1 MGRAGLIIALAVAVL
16 AGVIFGLNA
25 DLDLSLSRPF
35 FGIPLGSHGFA
46 LSLDPV
52 VQMVREAG
60 KLWVSVLVLSAIVTF
75 AVKLVR
81 PRARLLMS
89 ARTMIFLLATFV
101 LGPGA
106 MANAVLK
113 EHWARSRPV
122 DVTEFGG
129 TEKFVP
135 WWDPRGDCRKN
146 CSFVSGDVSA
156 AFWTLAPAALAPPAW
171 RALAYGGALAFGV
184 AASLLRMAA
193 GAHFLTDAVFAGVF
207 TFLIIW
213 GVHGMMYRW
222 RRTRLSDENIEGAIE
237 RAALRAQEAWLG
249 LFGKRL
255 PQA

>member
-16 AGVIFGLNA
+16 AGVIFGLNV

-35 FGIPLGSHGFA
+35 FEISLGSYGFA
-46 LSLDPV
+46 LSLDPG

-60 KLWVSVLVLSAIVTF
+60 KLWVSVLVLSAIVTL

-89 ARTMIFLLATFV
+89 ARAMVFLLATFV

-106 MANAVLK
+106 VANAVLK

-129 TEKFVP
+129 TERFVP

-171 RALAYGGALAFGV
+171 RALAYGGALAFGA

-222 RRTRLSDENIEGAIE
+222 HRTRLSDENIEGAIE
-237 RAALRAQEAWLG
+237 RTALRAQEAWLG

>member
-1 MGRAGLIIALAVAVL
+1 MGRTGLIIALAVAVL
-16 AGVIFGLNA
+16 AGVIFGINA

-35 FGIPLGSHGFA
+35 FEIPLGSHGFA

-60 KLWVSVLVLSAIVTF
+60 KLWVSVLVLSAIVTL